1 MSTDA
6 VTRVG
11 DIFVRHPTYGI
22 GKLRKGSGTVRF
34 FDGPTTGEISIPVDG
49 LTLAPMRLEKHQRV
63 WCRHGGTWQAGFVDA
78 CDLRGKEY
86 LVDFPNGNSEYV
98 STDRLYVR
106 WSQPVHDP
114 VTLLKAGTTES
125 RFLHNRR
132 AAFVADILRQRAAAQ
147 GLAGIW
153 SSGVEIHAHQVGAAR
168 RILADPVKR
177 YLLADEVGLGKTV
190 EAGMVLRQLL
200 LDGAGDALVVAPDGL
215 TDQWRAELLSKFRVD
230 QFPGRVHVLDHSD
243 IESVTPTG
251 RLIVIVDEVHRLTA
265 TADGGSGNSYRH
277 LCEVTHEASSVLLLS
292 ATPVRSNEDG
302 FLRMLHLLDPTAYP
316 LDGLAQFRHRVEIRD
331 DLAQALAS
339 LGEDTPLMFLNEPSA
354 TLRRLLP
361 DEEWLQQE
369 LDVLDRRILDR
380 DTEAVRD
387 VCRRVRMQLAETH
400 RIHRRMIRTRRSASL
415 ARLFPVRGRTVVR
428 DWLLTDPDQRRPE
441 ILTMIENL
449 RVELA
454 ALESGDPQD
463 VFRTVLGRAMAP
475 VTALADLAQALR
487 RESGHDLDDVE
498 AASLVGF
505 AGTALAYSI
514 AAQIETILACDTD
527 VDRLTAM
534 VQWAW
539 PCVGSHRIA
548 VVCSFPATAE
558 AAAERLEAQ
567 FGVGRVVRLLSKMS
581 AAERAEAA
589 RRFVEEPSGAV
600 IVMDRGGEEGV
611 NLQVVEEVLHLDLP
625 VNVGRIEQRLGR
637 FDRWAQ
643 SNYSARAP
651 VRSKAFRETTASLDV
666 HLGGWRQAL
675 DEGLSLFGESSAT
688 LQYVLRD
695 VEREFLADAID
706 RGLPYASERMAE
718 RRDDLDAQRRRID
731 GQDLLDAIEE
741 RAEDE
746 QLANSMNQADRA
758 DATLSRFR
766 GYVVKMLGFTEDVDK
781 HSTRFGI
788 STKHPPR
795 VTESDVHKIGPE
807 NLRRRYAHRR
817 VRAVNGSGLLRWG
830 EHLVDRF
837 ADLAMR
843 DDRGRAFA
851 IEIRQPR
858 REPGSSLVLFMFSV
872 IVTADPAPVDDLHV
886 VDQAAAAA
894 ATVRLGQLFPPRQE
908 RVWWRPD
915 WGEPPEEVCQTLDAA
930 DGDNLGSR
938 PERFE
943 QLTQFLNWSDLCE
956 GAAREA
962 SRLVAQRS
970 SVQQHVSA
978 ASVNA
983 KIMRTREEAV
993 VEARRRAGADAL
1005 SDPRVLDTVSAAAEA
1020 PQLTIDSCG
1029 VVFLT
1034 GPEA

>member
-1 MSTDA
+1 MPSDT
-6 VTRVG
+6 VG
-11 DIFVRHPTYGI
+11 DIFVRHPIYGI
-22 GKLRKGSGTVRF
+22 GKLRNGAGVVRF
-34 FDGPTTGEISIPVDG
+34 FDGPTVDEIAIPVVG
-49 LTLAPMRLEKHQRV
+49 LTSAPIRLEKHQRV
-63 WCRHGGTWQAGFVDA
+63 WCRHGGAWRAGFVDT
-78 CDLRGKEY
+78 CDSGGEDY
-86 LVDFPNGNSEYV
+86 LIDFPNGHSEHV
-98 STDRLYVR
+98 STDRLFVR

-114 VTLLKAGTTES
+114 VILLKAGTTES

-132 AAFVADILRQRAAAQ
+132 TAFVGDILRQRIAAQ
-147 GLAGIW
+147 GLGGIW
-153 SSGVEIHAHQVGAAR
+153 SSGVEIHAHQIGAAR

-200 LDGAGDALVVAPDGL
+200 LDGPGNALVLAPDGL
-215 TDQWRAELLSKFRVD
+215 TDQWQAELFSKFRVD
-230 QFPGRVHVLDHSD
+230 QFPGRVHVHRHSD
-243 IESVTPTG
+243 IESVAPTG
-251 RLIVIVDEVHRLTA
+251 RLIVVVDEAHRLTVA
-265 TADGGSGNSYRH
+265 AGGDRERFYRH
-277 LCEVTHEASSVLLLS
+277 LCKITHAASSVLLLS

-302 FLRMLHLLDPTAYP
+302 FLRMLHLLDPSAYP

-331 DLAQALAS
+331 DLAQALAA
-339 LGEDTPLMFLNEPSA
+339 LDDDTPLMFLNEPAA

-361 DEEWLQQE
+361 DEQWLQQE
-369 LDVLDRRILDR
+369 LDVLDRRISAR
-380 DTEAVRD
+380 DTEAVREI
-387 VCRRVRMQLAETH
+387 CRRVRMQLAETH

-415 ARLFPVRGRTVVR
+415 ARLFPVRGRTVGR
-428 DWLLTDPDQRRPE
+428 DWLLSDRDQRRPE
-441 ILTMIENL
+441 VLTMIENI
-449 RVELA
+449 RIELA
-454 ALESGDPQD
+454 ALESGNPRD
-463 VFRTVLGRAMAP
+463 VFRTILGRAMAP
-475 VTALADLAQALR
+475 VTALAELARALR
-487 RESGHDLDDVE
+487 GESDHDLDDSE
-498 AASLVGF
+498 KASLVGF
-505 AGTALAYSI
+505 AGTALAYSV
-514 AAQIETILACDTD
+514 AAQIEAILARDTD
-527 VDRLTAM
+527 VDRFTAM

-539 PCVGSHRIA
+539 PYIGSHRVA
-548 VVCSFPATAE
+548 VACSFPTTA
-558 AAAERLEAQ
+558 AVAAERLEAQ
-567 FGVGRVVRLLSKMS
+567 FGMGRVVRMLSSMS

-600 IVMDRGGEEGV
+600 IVLDRGGEEGV

-625 VNVGRIEQRLGR
+625 VNVARIEQRLGR

-643 SNYSARAP
+643 RSYSAKAP
-651 VRSKAFRETTASLDV
+651 VRSTAFRETTASLDA
-666 HLGGWRQAL
+666 HLGGWRHAL

-688 LQYVLRD
+688 LQYVLPD

-706 RGLPYASERMAE
+706 RGLPYASERMAA
-718 RRDDLDAQRRRID
+718 RRDNLDAERRRIE
-731 GQDLLDAIEE
+731 GQDLLDAIEQ

-766 GYVVKMLGFTEDVDK
+766 GYVVKMLGFTEDVEK

-817 VRAVNGSGLLRWG
+817 ARAVNGTGLLRWG
-830 EHLVDRF
+830 EPLVDRF

-858 REPGSSLVLFMFSV
+858 LEPGVSIVLFMFSV
-872 IVTADPAPVDDLHV
+872 IVTADPGPVDDLRA

-894 ATVRLGQLFPPRQE
+894 ATVRLGQLFPPHQE

-915 WGEPPEEVCQTLDAA
+915 RGEPPGEMCQALDAA

-943 QLTQFLNWSDLCE
+943 QLTQFLNWPDLCE
-956 GAAREA
+956 QAAREA
-962 SRLVAQRS
+962 SRLVAQRPS
-970 SVQQHVSA
+970 TQQHMSA
-978 ASVNA
+978 ASINA

-1005 SDPRVLDTVSAAAEA
+1005 SDPRVLDAVLAAAQA
-1020 PQLTIDSCG
+1020 PQLAIDSCG